1 MILDAILLVLLLLSF
16 VNVTKKPALPFTTE
30 LDSIKR
36 NIIVT
41 DVKDSSVKIKKNDT
55 VLTIHHYLV
64 KTPDEIEYVT
74 DWLKTGEKI
83 QITYKNKYGIQNISI
98 TLIKFYDYLYL
109 IIYAITL
116 SIYVWVAIYVISRN
130 PNNTVFRLFH
140 NVAYTAAL
148 LIGMTLGKIN
158 FYGNFIDYILRFLYI
173 FSMIILSINLLHF
186 FLVFPKVKFMKH
198 LLLSRVLYT
207 ISIILGIIV
216 SYSSYQS
223 VKELSLPAFRTW
235 ELYKEYVIDIPSIAL
250 ICTALYALLKSYIQS
265 DDAAEKRK
273 IRWIM
278 IGTSIAVLNFVILWQ
293 IPKYILGSQIVPEW
307 LMILVT
313 ITAPIS
319 IFIAIFRYRLFD
331 IDFLIS
337 RSYVYLLMFG
347 ILIAIYFISVSL
359 IPGIKT
365 GIENMY
371 FVIIVFILIV
381 LFQPVKNSLQA
392 FVDKNFFRQY
402 YDYKVSNQ
410 IFTEKL
416 KDIYTIEQ
424 VSALLLE
431 SVSESISIEKLGFII
446 FSTKNMNL
454 INTHTKGLDSIED
467 NINKIIEYSQEYPT
481 SLTISKRHAIEE
493 GYTSFL
499 LTDKIFDKAG
509 IHVIIQSLSDNRQM
523 MGLLLV
529 GLHNKRIKF
538 SHEDIEA
545 MRYKLDRTTSSIQ
558 RITLTREITLREEEN
573 EKLAELNKMKSFFV
587 SSVSHELKTPLT
599 SIRLFAELLQ
609 INRNLEIAKK
619 DEYLEIIQSECD
631 RLNRL
636 INNIL
641 DYSKIERGVKQY
653 YFDDVNLT
661 DLISTVMSVMGNQI
675 QKNNFDVI
683 LDIKPKYSFIKA
695 DKDSI
700 IEVLINLIS
709 NSLKYSDSNRE
720 ITISLDQNESD
731 FVLIVADKGVGMA
744 EDDLQHIFEAFYR
757 AKTTSTAHAGGAGI
771 GLSLVKSI
779 VTAHSGTIKA
789 ESQIGKGSRF
799 ILTFPIG
806 DKNG

>member
-1 MILDAILLVLLLLSF
+1 MACRGRSR
-16 VNVTKKPALPFTTE
+16 P
-30 LDSIKR
+30 S
-36 NIIVT
+36 
-41 DVKDSSVKIKKNDT
+41 
-55 VLTIHHYLV
+55 LT
-64 KTPDEIEYVT
+64 
-74 DWLKTGEKI
+74 
-83 QITYKNKYGIQNISI
+83 
-98 TLIKFYDYLYL
+98 
-109 IIYAITL
+109 
-116 SIYVWVAIYVISRN
+116 
-130 PNNTVFRLFH
+130 
-140 NVAYTAAL
+140 
-148 LIGMTLGKIN
+148 
-158 FYGNFIDYILRFLYI
+158 
-173 FSMIILSINLLHF
+173 
-186 FLVFPKVKFMKH
+186 
-198 LLLSRVLYT
+198 
-207 ISIILGIIV
+207 
-216 SYSSYQS
+216 
-223 VKELSLPAFRTW
+223 
-235 ELYKEYVIDIPSIAL
+235 
-250 ICTALYALLKSYIQS
+250 
-265 DDAAEKRK
+265 
-273 IRWIM
+273 
-278 IGTSIAVLNFVILWQ
+278 
-293 IPKYILGSQIVPEW
+293 
-307 LMILVT
+307 
-313 ITAPIS
+313 
-319 IFIAIFRYRLFD
+319 
-331 IDFLIS
+331 
-337 RSYVYLLMFG
+337 
-347 ILIAIYFISVSL
+347 
-359 IPGIKT
+359 
-365 GIENMY
+365 
-371 FVIIVFILIV
+371 
-381 LFQPVKNSLQA
+381 
-392 FVDKNFFRQY
+392 
-402 YDYKVSNQ
+402 
-410 IFTEKL
+410 
-416 KDIYTIEQ
+416 
-424 VSALLLE
+424 
-431 SVSESISIEKLGFII
+431 
-446 FSTKNMNL
+446 
-454 INTHTKGLDSIED
+454 D